1 MDINEALRRLQPYFE
16 RIPSVERPI
25 GHVPFKEKFGWTIA
39 ILLLYFILVN
49 IPVFGLDPSSIDIFA
64 QYRAF
69 FAGATGSILAL
80 GIGPIVTASIV
91 LQLLVGAGII
101 RLDLTNPDD
110 RAAYQDFQR
119 FLVFVMIALEA
130 FPQVAGGLLR
140 PNLDVANALG
150 ISPSILSFLIFLQL
164 FIGGVLIVY
173 MDEVVSKWGIGSGV
187 SLFILASISQAMIVG
202 LFNWFNP
209 QGGMPPGVFPRLIWL
224 FQNYPLNYLLS
235 ASGLVILIIDGGIL
249 ALITTIIIIL
259 LVVFAEG
266 TRVEIPLAHHL
277 VRGARGRFPIKLI
290 YASVLPMIFVRALQ
304 ALIVTS
310 GFALY
315 KNGIKIF
322 GEYIVTPGGSAVPIS
337 GLMYL
342 LSPIRSPYDWI
353 PSLLKD
359 PNRNSLAP
367 YFADMPDWLIYT
379 HLLVDA
385 TVLIVGGILFAKFWV
400 ETSGMDARTVAN
412 QIARSGLQI
421 PGFRKSPQVLE
432 RILSRYIPKVTILG
446 GAMIGLLTL
455 IANMLGTVG
464 NVSGTGLLLAVSIA
478 YRFYEDLTRERLTE
492 MHPMLRKFLGE
503 EL

>member
-1 MDINEALRRLQPYFE
+1 MDINDVLRSLQPYFE
-16 RIPSVERPI
+16 RIPSVERPKR
-25 GHVPFKEKFGWTIA
+25 HVPFKEKFGWTIA
-39 ILLLYFILVN
+39 ILLLYFILTNV
-49 IPVFGLDPSSIDIFA
+49 PVFGLDPSSIDIFA

-101 RLDLTNPDD
+101 RLDLTDPDD
-110 RAAYQDFQR
+110 RATYQDFQR

-130 FPQVAGGLLR
+130 IPQIAGGFLK
-140 PNLDVANALG
+140 PNLNVAEALG
-150 ISPSILSFLIFLQL
+150 VSPSIIAFLIFIQL

-187 SLFILASISQAMIVG
+187 SLFILASISQAIIIG

-209 QGGMPPGVFPRLIWL
+209 GGGMPPGVFPRLVYL
-224 FQNYPLNYLLS
+224 FQNYPLDYLLS
-235 ASGLVILIIDGGIL
+235 ANGLITLFIDGGIL
-249 ALITTIIIIL
+249 ALITTIIIIF

-266 TRVEIPLAHHL
+266 TRVEIPLAHQL

-304 ALIVTS
+304 ANIVVLGLI
-310 GFALY
+310 LY
-315 KNGIKIF
+315 QRGITF
-322 GEYIVTPGGSAVPIS
+322 LGEYAPQTSQPIS

-342 LSPIRSPYDWI
+342 LSPVRSPYDWV
-353 PSLLKD
+353 PAFVKD
-359 PNRNSLAP
+359 PARNSLAP
-367 YFADMPDWLIYT
+367 YFADMPDWMIYL

-385 TVLIVGGILFAKFWV
+385 TILIVGGILFAIFWV
-400 ETSGMDARTVAN
+400 ETSGMDAKTVAS

-421 PGFRKSPQVLE
+421 PGFRKSPKVLE
-432 RILSRYIPKVTILG
+432 RILDRYIPKVTILG
-446 GAMIGLLTL
+446 GALIGLLTL

-478 YRFYEDLTRERLTE
+478 YRYYEDLAREQLTE
-492 MHPMLRKFLGE
+492 MHPMLRRFLGE
-503 EL
+503 E